1 MTRKNV
7 LFICTHN
14 SARSQMAEALMNH
27 FLGDRFKAFSAGTK
41 PSRVHPAAIR
51 VMNEIG
57 ISLDGHRSKNIGDF
71 IEAGME
77 FDLVVT
83 VCDNARE
90 NCPNYPWAGRQ
101 EHKGFE
107 DPSGAVGGEKEEG
120 EEEKKEDVEEI
131 KEEEME
137 EEGHGV
143 EPPERVDEGEEVHA
157 AFRRVRDRIR
167 QWIEEEFKDSG

>member
-7 LFICTHN
+7 LFVCTHN
-14 SARSQMAEALMNH
+14 SARSQMAEAMMNH
-27 FLGDRFKAFSAGTK
+27 FLGDRFKAYSAGTK
-41 PSRVHPAAIR
+41 PSRVHPMAIR

-57 ISLDGHRSKNIGDF
+57 ISLDGHRSKSIVDF

-90 NCPNYPWAGRQ
+90 NCPNYPGAGRQ

-107 DPSGAVGGEKEEG
+107 DPSGAVGG
-120 EEEKKEDVEEI
+120 
-131 KEEEME
+131 
-137 EEGHGV
+137 
-143 EPPERVDEGEEVHA
+143 DEGEEVHA
-157 AFRRVRDRIR
+157 AFRRVRDRIH
-167 QWIEEEFKDSG
+167 QWIEEEFKDPG